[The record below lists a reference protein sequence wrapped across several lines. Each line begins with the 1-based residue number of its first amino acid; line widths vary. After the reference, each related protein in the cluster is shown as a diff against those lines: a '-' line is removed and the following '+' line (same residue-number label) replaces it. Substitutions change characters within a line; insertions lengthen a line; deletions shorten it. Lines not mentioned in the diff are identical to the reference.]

1 MGCPSIQMF
10 KLCPSQLTTHISK
23 KTHSTSTTHISSAM
37 TERRPSGHGL
47 DDEAVREA
55 HDFIHK
61 AEQKVHEHDAEM
73 KRGLSD
79 SAVEAEHEFEDMVER
94 GNEQV
99 YGISDLLLCLP
110 RLLLIDC
117 RSLQNH
123 SVTRLNRH

>member
-1 MGCPSIQMF
+1 
-10 KLCPSQLTTHISK
+10 
-23 KTHSTSTTHISSAM
+23 M

-61 AEQKVHEHDAEM
+61 AEHDVSEREAGL

-79 SAVEAEHEFEDMVER
+79 SAVEAEHEFEDMVE
-94 GNEQV
+94 GVNKQV
-99 YGISDLLLCLP
+99 YGISDCCYTFP
-110 RLLLIDC
+110 RRLLSDC

-123 SVTRLNRH
+123 SVTRLKRH

>member
-1 MGCPSIQMF
+1 
-10 KLCPSQLTTHISK
+10 
-23 KTHSTSTTHISSAM
+23 M

-61 AEQKVHEHDAEM
+61 AEQQVHERDAER

-79 SAVEAEHEFEDMVER
+79 EAVEAEHEFEDMVER

-99 YGISDLLLCLP
+99 HVIFDCSLP
-110 RLLLIDC
+110 LAAA
-117 RSLQNH
+117 N
-123 SVTRLNRH
+123 